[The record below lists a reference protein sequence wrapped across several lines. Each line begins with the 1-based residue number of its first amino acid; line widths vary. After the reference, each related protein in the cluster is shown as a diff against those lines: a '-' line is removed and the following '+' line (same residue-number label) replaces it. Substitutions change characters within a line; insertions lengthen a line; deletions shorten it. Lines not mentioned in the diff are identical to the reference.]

1 MTWCWAMTDGWVQAD
16 ELQDRRLDNL
26 EQRLVILE
34 QTLIEVK
41 GMLRVVKALA
51 IGVAGVLG
59 LNVHQLML

>member
-1 MTWCWAMTDGWVQAD
+1 MTDGWVQAD